1 LTSSTLTPL
10 KSSDTQSPP
19 RELPLIHPVS
29 AILLV
34 AVDSLWTLADW
45 AAVAWMITIPL
56 SFLAVALPTFFVQ
69 KFLKKDPIGK
79 SMAVASLLGVL
90 AAIPTPI
97 TGTIVGAIAL
107 GLAGLRSLR

>member
-1 LTSSTLTPL
+1 L
-10 KSSDTQSPP
+10 KNSDNQLPP
-19 RELPLIHPVS
+19 RDLPLIHPVS

-45 AAVAWMITIPL
+45 AAVAWMVTIPL
-56 SFLAVALPTFFVQ
+56 SFLAVAVPTFFVQ
-69 KFLKKDPIGK
+69 KFLKKDQTGK

-107 GLAGLRSLR
+107 GLAGLRSLK